1 MVLTGKEKKHNH
13 GRGVIT
19 AVVVAVVT
27 DVVVPIA
34 VTAVV
39 VVEPLGKRRNG
50 STKNIKISKK
60 KILNMN

>member
-13 GRGVIT
+13 GRGVIA

-27 DVVVPIA
+27 DVVVPFA

-39 VVEPLGKRRNG
+39 VVEPQGKR
-50 STKNIKISKK
+50 
-60 KILNMN
+60 